1 MAKDV
6 TLTDINGEKIYPKT
20 YMKNVYDSSG
30 QKTLEDKMATTD
42 TDQIFTGSKTL
53 NAPLIVT
60 GGDASSGVGNIQ
72 LDTDGNIIAKGTNS
86 TLLGLSGGNL
96 LAGHSSYPLLLRG
109 KNTRPTYN
117 GTNMA
122 TVTDVNNVSLLPD
135 GTYSSGSITATG
147 TKLTAPCNGYLFV
160 SWGNTTGAGYIG
172 LSSDSGIGS
181 NKNIHSSGN
190 YPTHYLPVAKGDI
203 VTVTYTSSYTNNA
216 TYKFIK
222 TKGV

>member
-30 QKTLEDKMATTD
+30 QKTLEDKMATID

-117 GTNMA
+117 GANMA
-122 TVTDVNNVSLLPD
+122 TVTDVNNISMCPAGGKYIQVSIKSYTTVNDVVFTAPD
-135 GTYSSGSITATG
+135 NGYATIRGNFSGSWAYCIKDGGGSFYQWASASGSPFFPLRKGAQILINYVTG
-147 TKLTAPCNGYLFV
+147 TMTWADLYFV
-160 SWGNTTGAGYIG
+160 S
-172 LSSDSGIGS
+172 
-181 NKNIHSSGN
+181 
-190 YPTHYLPVAKGDI
+190 AKQI
-203 VTVTYTSSYTNNA
+203 
-216 TYKFIK
+216 
-222 TKGV
+222 